1 MRYMETTC
9 GKLYPIAT
17 PIGNLSDFSPRA
29 VEALAACD
37 FIAAEDTRVTL
48 KLLNHFGI
56 TKPMVSY
63 FEHNKRE
70 RGEQICARLL
80 SGENG
85 VLVSDAGMPAIPDP
99 GEDLVALCYEKG
111 IPVGVVPGPTA
122 VTTALAL
129 AGLPTGRFA
138 FEGFLSVN
146 KRSRREHLDSLR
158 QETRTLVFYEAPHK
172 LAATLADLLVALGDR
187 RVALVR
193 ELTKIHEEVVR
204 TTLSG
209 AVEKYRT
216 EAPRGEFVLVVE
228 GAAPEE
234 APAVTPQQA
243 AALARAYVQEGLST
257 SEAAKRTA
265 AETGLKKG
273 DIYRLLLAEE
283 GG

>member
-1 MRYMETTC
+1 MEEKTIGRLTLV
-9 GKLYPIAT
+9 GT

-29 VEALAACD
+29 VAALEACD

-56 TKPMVSY
+56 TKPLVSY

-85 VLVSDAGMPAIPDP
+85 VLVSDAGMPAISDP
-99 GEDLVALCYEKG
+99 GEELVAQCHEKG

-138 FEGFLSVN
+138 FEGFLSMN

-158 QETRTLVFYEAPHK
+158 QEPRTLVFYEAPHK
-172 LAATLADLLVALGDR
+172 LPATLSDLLGALGDR
-187 RVALVR
+187 RIALVR
-193 ELTKIHEEVVR
+193 ELTKIHEEVIR
-204 TTLSG
+204 TTLSE
-209 AVEKYRT
+209 AVARYEQ
-216 EAPRGEFVLVVE
+216 ESPRGEFVLIVE
-228 GAAPEE
+228 GAAPAEKEAATPEE
-234 APAVTPQQA
+234 GAR
-243 AALARAYVQEGLST
+243 LARGYLAEGLSA
-257 SEAAKRTA
+257 SEAAKRA
-265 AETGLKKG
+265 AADTGLKKG
-273 DIYRLLLAEE
+273 DIYRLLMAD
-283 GG
+283 